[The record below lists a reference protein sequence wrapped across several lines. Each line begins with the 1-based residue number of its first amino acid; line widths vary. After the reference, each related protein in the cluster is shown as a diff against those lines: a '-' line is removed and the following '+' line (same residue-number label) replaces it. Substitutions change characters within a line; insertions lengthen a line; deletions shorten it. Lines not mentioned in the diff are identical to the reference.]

1 MPDGKSF
8 RKESVF
14 ITDGRRN
21 VYEGDYNEEQIL
33 KDLQSLIVELNNKQ
47 IPQLPRFLMAH
58 YFYEYVHPFYD
69 GNCRTGRC
77 SYLSQVLDPL
87 TAITFSS
94 TIAKNINSY
103 YKSFTEMSDIHNRA
117 EATNF
122 IIRMLKILR
131 NGQAD
136 LIDAM
141 QRDSTLLVQAQELI
155 KTYSLDEITNNI
167 LFILLQQEIF
177 GNQYEQISDE
187 ELSKVINTTR
197 YKLDQ
202 GMRRLI
208 KMNLVKQVGK
218 SPKIHVISDSLKE
231 KLAKK

>member
-1 MPDGKSF
+1 MKRVINKQYKNQRFEGLVKQYLSLMNNRKALKISKVNDFRNIWDNLLSKTEVDNMPDGKLF

-14 ITDGRRN
+14 ITDGQRN

-69 GNCRTGRC
+69 GNGRTGRFILC

-117 EATNF
+117 KLQTSSLEC
-122 IIRMLKILR
+122 LK
-131 NGQAD
+131 
-136 LIDAM
+136 
-141 QRDSTLLVQAQELI
+141 
-155 KTYSLDEITNNI
+155 
-167 LFILLQQEIF
+167 F
-177 GNQYEQISDE
+177 
-187 ELSKVINTTR
+187 
-197 YKLDQ
+197 
-202 GMRRLI
+202 
-208 KMNLVKQVGK
+208 
-218 SPKIHVISDSLKE
+218 
-231 KLAKK
+231 